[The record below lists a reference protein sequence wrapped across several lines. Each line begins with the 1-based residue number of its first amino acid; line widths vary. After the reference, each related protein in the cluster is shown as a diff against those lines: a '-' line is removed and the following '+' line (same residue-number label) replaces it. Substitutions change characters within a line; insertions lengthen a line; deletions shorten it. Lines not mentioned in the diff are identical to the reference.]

1 MKNLLNRPNA
11 SPRSVRRLA
20 SGFTLI
26 ELLVVIA
33 IIAILAGM
41 LLPALAK
48 AKEKANQTI
57 CISNLK
63 QVGLAFAMY
72 LDDHNDTFPGVAS
85 AGAYQPMVEDWIF
98 WNVRPRT
105 VSIPGVDPG
114 YFTNPANSAIAR
126 YISGFNTNI
135 FRCPSDRHVLRRERE
150 WYAQPG
156 SDNPYLY
163 SYSMV
168 SYLEGAQ
175 NRGVGSL
182 YAPGQP
188 PLHFKANFIKTPSS
202 KLVIVDE
209 NTDPAAAAIV
219 GGGIPNDGRWVP
231 PGNMITA
238 RHRYQNAG
246 RISADEYLRRG
257 LGTVLFADWHVE
269 TVAPQIGKQREH
281 YDPMF

>member
-1 MKNLLNRPNA
+1 MNNVLTRLTFAPRPG
-11 SPRSVRRLA
+11 RRMG

-48 AKEKANQTI
+48 AKEKANHTI
-57 CISNLK
+57 CRSNLK
-63 QVGLAFAMY
+63 QTGLAFAMY

-85 AGAYQPMVEDWIF
+85 KGAYQPMVEDWIF
-98 WNVRPRT
+98 WNVNRNAS
-105 VSIPGVDPG
+105 VPGMPAG

-126 YISGFNTNI
+126 YISGFNTNL
-135 FRCPSDRHVLRRERE
+135 FRCPSDRDVLKRERD
-150 WYAQPG
+150 WYARPG

-163 SYSMV
+163 SYSMT
-168 SYLEGAQ
+168 SYVTGE

-182 YAPGQP
+182 YQPGQP
-188 PLHFKANFIKTPSS
+188 PLHFKSSFIKNPSS

-209 NTDPAAAAIV
+209 NGDPTAAHL
-219 GGGIPNDGRWVP
+219 GGGVIDDGRWVP
-231 PGNMITA
+231 PGNIITA
-238 RHRYQNAG
+238 RHRYPS
-246 RISADEYLRRG
+246 SARVSTTEYLQRG
-257 LGTVLFADWHVE
+257 SGTVLFADWHVE
-269 TVAPQIGKQREH
+269 AVAPQRGKEREY